1 MDRQGDKLGGYI
13 SADREKWLIF
23 GGGLEVGMSSKLRIG
38 LAAGTTST
46 DPSKVI
52 FDQLRTTLG
61 QKKTKPWEFVSGWGD
76 LIDPDKDCK
85 IHRNKD
91 SLTIEMPGTDHD
103 YDPVRQRFNAPHLLS
118 DLEGEFDLQVR
129 IRIVSCPSAQ
139 STVEDK
145 PSFVSA
151 GFLLIYPDKDYS
163 VCARLDYAVAQL
175 GSRLAPP
182 RVEPGLARPQRHDAA
197 SKEKEP
203 ASYVV
208 EKSWVGSR
216 PRRSKKPEYDHGL
229 PRLRYNSMW
238 ERGWPKW
245 PLPEKAEYAHLRL
258 NHRSGW
264 STVYISPDGE
274 KWTLLNHI
282 PSVPAGGKVG
292 LAAYS
297 TSTEPSK
304 VRFDQLKLWRAK
316 KE

>member
-1 MDRQGDKLGGYI
+1 
-13 SADREKWLIF
+13 
-23 GGGLEVGMSSKLRIG
+23 MSSKLRIG